1 MIVLAMSM
9 AALTA
14 CGGGADAPVE
24 PTDPLPSWKEGAAK
38 TALLEFVA
46 EVTSEG
52 ASGYVP
58 PEDRIAT
65 FDNDGTLWV
74 EKPTYTQV
82 YFILDRVKQL
92 APQHPY
98 WKTEAPFS
106 YVLAGDMAALGGLGM
121 PDLMKLLA
129 ATHAGMEQEI
139 FQAEVRKFFA
149 TARHP
154 RWDVPFQDLVY
165 QPQLELLDYLRENG
179 FGVFIVTGGGRDF
192 VRGISEDVY
201 GVPRH
206 QVTGSALL
214 TEFHLVEGRGELH
227 RLPRIVEPIDDKDG
241 KPVNIE
247 RDIGRRPILA
257 FGNSD
262 GDIEMLEYAEGRGGP
277 WLSLLLHHD
286 DAEREYSYDKGTE
299 KALSV
304 ARERGWVVVSMA
316 DDFERVFPA
325 SVAPEPVD

>member
-1 MIVLAMSM
+1 M
-9 AALTA
+9 AAVGVILGSLVA
-14 CGGGADAPVE
+14 CGGGGDAPVE
-24 PTDPLPSWKEGAAK
+24 PVDPLPSWREGAAK
-38 TALLEFVA
+38 TALLDFVT
-46 EVTSEG
+46 EVTTEG
-52 ASGYVP
+52 APGYVP
-58 PEDRIAT
+58 PGDRIAT

-106 YVLAGDMAALGGLGM
+106 YVLAGDMAALGGIGM
-121 PDLMKLLA
+121 PELMKLLL
-129 ATHAGMEQEI
+129 ATHAGMEQGV
-139 FQAEVRKFFA
+139 FQAEVQKFFT

-154 RWDVPFQDLVY
+154 RWNVPFQDLVY

-179 FGVFIVTGGGRDF
+179 FAVFIVTGGGRDF
-192 VRGISEDVY
+192 VRGVSEDVY

-214 TEFHLVEGRGELH
+214 TEFHLVDGLGELH
-227 RLPRIVEPIDDKDG
+227 RLPRLVDPINDKAG

-262 GDIEMLEYAEGRGGP
+262 GDIEMLEYAERRDGP

-286 DAEREYSYDKGTE
+286 DAEREYSYDKGTV
-299 KALSV
+299 KAL
-304 ARERGWVVVSMA
+304 ALAQKRGWVVVSIA
-316 DDFERVFPA
+316 NDFGEVFPE
-325 SVAPEPVD
+325 SVKTDPAD